1 MYIFVCSAY
10 SFVIAVHCKNTS
22 WTPSPIRRFA
32 ASCIVFYS
40 VSALEKRYATLVFCF
55 GEIVQNAILEHSRLS
70 IRPPGGHPL
79 QNLLT
84 PFAFEKLERDLKC
97 RGNYSCPPVPLAPD
111 INFSCHVRYL
121 QTNHETVI
129 RWNHDHRQWIC
140 ECGDFIQQRL
150 SCRHLCAFLHTASLE
165 ALSSSVSL
173 RWFLPK
179 LSSVQCRD
187 SCHCHR
193 SSCEAVPRL
202 VCTMFNHSSYDICSP
217 SSFLMGFLVKQMTN
231 FTLVAASKE
240 LLPAPEYRMS
250 KELLPAP
257 EYRMRR
263 VRNQQRLPVCIF
275 ISPVNSFRCTAW
287 RSLEPI

>member
-1 MYIFVCSAY
+1 MSASEKGYI
-10 SFVIAVHCKNTS
+10 
-22 WTPSPIRRFA
+22 
-32 ASCIVFYS
+32 
-40 VSALEKRYATLVFCF
+40 TLAFCF
-55 GEIVQNAILEHSRLS
+55 GKILQNAIIEHSRLS

-79 QNLLT
+79 QNLVT

-111 INFSCHVRYL
+111 INFSCHVRHL
-121 QTNHETVI
+121 PTNHETAI

-140 ECGDFIQQRL
+140 ECDDFIQQRL
-150 SCRHLCAFLHTASLE
+150 SCRHLCAFLHSAPLE

-217 SSFLMGFLVKQMTN
+217 SSFLMGFLVKQLTN
-231 FTLVAASKE
+231 LTLVRELSMMKWLATVAASKE
-240 LLPAPEYRMS
+240 LLSAPEYRMS

-257 EYRMRR
+257 EYRMSR
-263 VRNQQRLPVCIF
+263 VRSQQRLPVCIF
-275 ISPVNSFRCTAW
+275 ISPVNSCRFTAW
-287 RSLEPI
+287 RSLEPA